1 MGLRF
6 RKSISLC
13 KGVRLNFGKTGASI
27 SVGGKG
33 YRKTINTKGQVTTSV
48 GIPGTGIY
56 YTDTKS
62 LKNDKSSRSSSS
74 RNSNYTQDY
83 SQSNNMDDA
92 MYVDNASSYQM
103 SSDVEN
109 YFASSNGENVVE
121 ELMLED
127 EKIEL
132 QPIENTVTYVSKVS
146 ISDILKLYTRCDESI
161 DWTEILVS
169 TSAEELFM
177 DSEIWKFYKSVADK
191 VLAGDIDTYLQVIER
206 VRPLDDLLSYG
217 GDFEFGTDNS
227 NVMEIEFNVMPEGV
241 LGDDYN
247 IELLQ
252 EYICACSIR
261 VARDIMALLPVSQ
274 VNVNTVLENKTILSV
289 KFDKATMLG
298 VNFKS
303 GIMGTDVVKHFE
315 YKMDLK

>member
-62 LKNDKSSRSSSS
+62 LKNNRTSRSSSN
-74 RNSNYTQDY
+74 RNVNYTQNH
-83 SQSNNMDDA
+83 SRSDDMGDT
-92 MYVDNASSYQM
+92 MYVDNTPSYQM
-103 SSDVEN
+103 NSDVEN
-109 YFASSNGENVVE
+109 YLVSSDGQYMMDEPV
-121 ELMLED
+121 LED
-127 EKIEL
+127 DEIEL
-132 QPIENTVTYVSKVS
+132 QPIAIQTTAVS
-146 ISDILKLYTRCDESI
+146 ISDILKLYTCCDENV

-169 TSAEELFM
+169 TSAEELLM
-177 DSEIWKFYKSVADK
+177 DNEIWKFYKSVANR

-217 GDFEFGTDNS
+217 GDFEFGTDNP
-227 NVMEIEFNVMPEGV
+227 NVMEIEFNVMPEDV
-241 LGDDYN
+241 LGADYN

-274 VNVNTVLENKTILSV
+274 VNVDTVLDNKTILSV

-303 GIMGTDVVKHFE
+303 GIMGTDIVKYFE
-315 YKMDLK
+315 YKMDL